1 MQGSAK
7 RRAILLA
14 IFVAAFVA
22 ASVVVSEATPSDD
35 EIKEIRIG
43 YQPSTH
49 QIAEMIA
56 MEKGWWLKDLKRF
69 GVENVVDREF
79 PSGPPEMNAM
89 LAGEIDVA
97 YVGTAPPITAIANSG
112 LDAKI
117 VAAVQ
122 INGSAL
128 VLRPELASKYSA
140 PEDLRGLKIATF
152 PAGSIQYTILSKWL
166 KENGL
171 DPKEDVEI
179 REMGPHEAISAIE
192 AGAVDAVFL
201 PAPSPTIIELDGKGV
216 RVVQSGEMYPNH
228 ACCCLLVSGKLIREH
243 PEIVEQIVRTH
254 INATKYLKEH
264 PEEAARIFSN
274 KTGFDYEKTLASFE
288 RWDGDWITNPHEM
301 INSTLEYARVNYELG
316 LAKRLL
322 TEKDLFDTTF
332 YDKIMG
338 ISTTP
343 MPSPTPPTP
352 STPPT
357 TAPTSPTPEDFTAI
371 SAVVAVA
378 TVCFIAM
385 IRRRR

>member
-1 MQGSAK
+1 MQGNGRALLFLAVFSA
-7 RRAILLA
+7 ALVI
-14 IFVAAFVA
+14 AAFV
-22 ASVVVSEATPSDD
+22 V
-35 EIKEIRIG
+35 
-43 YQPSTH
+43 
-49 QIAEMIA
+49 
-56 MEKGWWLKDLKRF
+56 
-69 GVENVVDREF
+69 
-79 PSGPPEMNAM
+79 
-89 LAGEIDVA
+89 AGE
-97 YVGTAPPITAIANSG
+97 T
-112 LDAKI
+112 
-117 VAAVQ
+117 
-122 INGSAL
+122 
-128 VLRPELASKYSA
+128 PELASKYKE
-140 PEDLRGLKIATF
+140 PKDLKGLKIATF
-152 PAGSIQYTILSKWL
+152 PPGSIQYTILSKWL

-171 DPKEDVEI
+171 DPEKDVEI
-179 REMGPHEAISAIE
+179 RTMGPREAISAIE
-192 AGAVDAVFL
+192 SGAVDAVFL
-201 PAPSPTIIELDGKGV
+201 PEPAPTIIELDGKGV

-338 ISTTP
+338 ISSTPIPSP
-343 MPSPTPPTP
+343 MPSTP
-352 STPPT
+352 ST

-371 SAVVAVA
+371 SAAVAVA

-385 IRRRR
+385 RRRRR